1 MGTFPHINGIRY
13 AIHFAEVPLKV
24 ILIAL
29 AANLFIC
36 VAKFAAWFFT
46 RSSAVL
52 AEAVH
57 SLVDCSNQL
66 LLMLGVRL
74 SKREPNKQHPLGYG
88 REDFFWSF
96 IVAILLFSLGGL
108 FAIYEG
114 VHKLKIEESIGHP
127 FIALGVIGVSLVLE
141 SISFKNC
148 MHEIARENKYGSL
161 YKWFRKTTS
170 SHLLVVF
177 TEDAA
182 ALIGLVIAAIF
193 LTISWITGNPT
204 WDAIG
209 SIVIGSILV
218 LVAVFLAIEIKSL
231 IIGEAPGID
240 MKPAAQQIVNSVIP
254 GATIFHFI
262 AIQSSPE
269 HVTVAMKIS
278 IGSITGAVEL
288 VEKINEIEE
297 QMRVKFPEILWQ
309 FVEPDVRD

>member
-1 MGTFPHINGIRY
+1 MQPLFSRRLL
-13 AIHFAEVPLKV
+13 LKV
-24 ILIAL
+24 ILVAL

-36 VAKFAAWFFT
+36 AAKFVAWFFT
-46 RSSAVL
+46 RSSALL

-66 LLMLGVRL
+66 LLMLGMRL
-74 SKREPNKQHPLGYG
+74 SKRSPNAQHPLGYG

-114 VHKLKIEESIGHP
+114 IHKIKHQGAVSYPQVGLI
-127 FIALGVIGVSLVLE
+127 VIGVSIVIE
-141 SISFKNC
+141 GISFKNC
-148 MHEIARENKYGSL
+148 LEAIKRENKFGSL
-161 YKWFRKTTS
+161 INWFRQTTS

-182 ALIGLVIAAIF
+182 ALIGLVIAAVF
-193 LTISWITGNPT
+193 LIISWVTGDQK

-209 SIVIGSILV
+209 SIVLGLNLV
-218 LVAVFLAIEIKSL
+218 LVAAFLATEIKSL

-240 MKPAAQQIVNSVIP
+240 MRPTADQIVSNVIP
-254 GATIFHFI
+254 GAKIFHFI

-269 HVTVAMKIS
+269 EVTVAMKIS
-278 IGSITGAVEL
+278 IGSIAGSVEL
-288 VEKINEIEE
+288 VEKINEIER
-297 QMRVKFPEILWQ
+297 QMRFKFPEIRWQ
-309 FVEPDVRD
+309 FVEPDLRD